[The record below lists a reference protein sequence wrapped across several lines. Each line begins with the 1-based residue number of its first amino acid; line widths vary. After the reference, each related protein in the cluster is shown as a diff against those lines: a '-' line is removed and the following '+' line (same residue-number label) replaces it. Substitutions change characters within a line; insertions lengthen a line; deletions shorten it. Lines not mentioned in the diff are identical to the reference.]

1 MKYIELSRKDIEEQC
16 KDWAKEIQKS
26 YQPDLIVYVAKAGYL
41 IGREMKDVFNVPL
54 VGISATR
61 EGNTLKEVIG
71 PIISSMP
78 NFVRN
83 ILISLELKSDT
94 HSKNA
99 ERQIHFHEG
108 LEKMKS
114 SNIQSI
120 LVVDDSVDT
129 GHSMKQVVDAI
140 HSLFGDVEIKIA
152 GLNVWDKSRS
162 IIDSDFAL
170 YKNTVIKSPMSKD
183 SKEYKDFMRIY
194 NSETNNGT
202 L

>member
-61 EGNTLKEVIG
+61 EGNDLKEVVG
-71 PIISSMP
+71 PFVSKLP

-94 HSKNA
+94 HSKNT
-99 ERQIHFHEG
+99 ERKIHYHEG

-114 SNIQSI
+114 QNIKSI

>member
-41 IGREMKDVFNVPL
+41 IGREMKNVFNVPL

-61 EGNTLKEVIG
+61 EGNDLKEVVG
-71 PIISSMP
+71 PFVSKLP

-94 HSKNA
+94 HSKNT
-99 ERQIHFHEG
+99 ERKIHYHEG
-108 LEKMKS
+108 LEKMKP
-114 SNIQSI
+114 SNIQNI

-170 YKNTVIKSPMSKD
+170 YKNTVIKTPMSKD
-183 SKEYKDFMRIY
+183 SKEYKDFMQIY

>member
-41 IGREMKDVFNVPL
+41 IGREMKNVFNVPL

-61 EGNTLKEVIG
+61 EGNDLKEVVG
-71 PIISSMP
+71 PFVSKLP

-94 HSKNA
+94 HSKNT
-99 ERQIHFHEG
+99 ERKIHYHEG

-114 SNIQSI
+114 QNIKSI

-140 HSLFGDVEIKIA
+140 SSLFDDVEIKIA

-170 YKNTVIKSPMSKD
+170 YKNTVIKTPMSKD
-183 SKEYKDFMRIY
+183 SKEYKDFMQIY
-194 NSETNNGT
+194 NGETNNGT

>member
-61 EGNTLKEVIG
+61 EGNALKEVVG
-71 PIISSMP
+71 PIVSRMP

-94 HSKNA
+94 HSKNTK
-99 ERQIHFHEG
+99 RQIHYHEG

-170 YKNTVIKSPMSKD
+170 YKNTVIKTPMSKD
-183 SKEYKDFMRIY
+183 SKEYKDFMQIY
-194 NSETNNGT
+194 NSETNDGT

>member
-1 MKYIELSRKDIEEQC
+1 MKYIELSRKDLEEQC
-16 KDWAKEIQKS
+16 NRWAHEIKKN
-26 YQPDLIVYVAKAGYL
+26 YQPDLIIYVAKAGYL
-41 IGREMKDVFNVPL
+41 IGKEMKNVFNVPL

-61 EGNTLKEVIG
+61 EGNALKEVVG
-71 PIISSMP
+71 PIVSLMP

-94 HSKNA
+94 HSKNT
-99 ERQIHFHEG
+99 ERKIHYHEG

-114 SNIQSI
+114 QNIKSI

-140 HSLFGDVEIKIA
+140 SSLFGDVEIKIA
-152 GLNVWDKSRS
+152 GLNVWDKSRN
-162 IIDSDFAL
+162 IIDSDYAL
-170 YKNTVIKSPMSKD
+170 YKNTVIKTPMSKD
-183 SKEYKDFMRIY
+183 SKEYKDFMKIY

>member
-16 KDWAKEIQKS
+16 KDWAKEIQKT

-41 IGREMKDVFNVPL
+41 IGREMKNVFNVPL

-61 EGNTLKEVIG
+61 EGNDLKEVVG
-71 PIISSMP
+71 PFVSKLP

-94 HSKNA
+94 HSKNT
-99 ERQIHFHEG
+99 ERKIHYHEG

-114 SNIQSI
+114 QNIKSI

-140 HSLFGDVEIKIA
+140 SSLFGDVEIKIA
-152 GLNVWDKSRS
+152 GLNVWDKSRN

-170 YKNTVIKSPMSKD
+170 YKNTVIKTPMSKD
-183 SKEYKDFMRIY
+183 SKEYKDFMKIY

>member
-61 EGNTLKEVIG
+61 EGNALKEVVG
-71 PIISSMP
+71 PIVSRMP

-99 ERQIHFHEG
+99 ERKIHYHEG

-194 NSETNNGT
+194 NSETNNET

>member
-61 EGNTLKEVIG
+61 EGNALKEVVG
-71 PIISSMP
+71 PIVSHMP

-94 HSKNA
+94 HSKNT

-108 LEKMKS
+108 LEKLKS
-114 SNIQSI
+114 SSIQSI

-170 YKNTVIKSPMSKD
+170 YKNTVIKTPMSKD
-183 SKEYKDFMRIY
+183 SKEYKDFMQIY
-194 NSETNNGT
+194 NSETNNET

>member
-41 IGREMKDVFNVPL
+41 IGREMKNVFNVPL

-61 EGNTLKEVIG
+61 EGNDLKEVVG
-71 PIISSMP
+71 PFVSKLP

-94 HSKNA
+94 HSKNT
-99 ERQIHFHEG
+99 ERKIHYHEG

-114 SNIQSI
+114 QNIKSI

-140 HSLFGDVEIKIA
+140 SSLFGDVEIKIA
-152 GLNVWDKSRS
+152 GLNVWDKSRN
-162 IIDSDFAL
+162 IIDSDYAL
-170 YKNTVIKSPMSKD
+170 YKNTVIKTPMSKD
-183 SKEYKDFMRIY
+183 SKEYKDFIKIY
-194 NSETNNGT
+194 NSETNNGE

>member
-61 EGNTLKEVIG
+61 EGNALKEVGG
-71 PIISSMP
+71 PIVSRMP

-94 HSKNA
+94 HSKNT

-108 LEKMKS
+108 LEKLKS
-114 SNIQSI
+114 SNIQNI

-170 YKNTVIKSPMSKD
+170 YKNTVIKTPMSKD
-183 SKEYKDFMRIY
+183 SKEYKDFMQIY

>member
-61 EGNTLKEVIG
+61 EGNALKEVVG
-71 PIISSMP
+71 PIVSRMP
-78 NFVRN
+78 NCVRN

-94 HSKNA
+94 HSKNT
-99 ERQIHFHEG
+99 ERKIHYHEG
-108 LEKMKS
+108 LEEMKS

>member
-1 MKYIELSRKDIEEQC
+1 MKYIELTRKDIEEQC
-16 KDWAKEIQKS
+16 KDGDKEIQKT

-41 IGREMKDVFNVPL
+41 IGREMKNVFNVPL

-61 EGNTLKEVIG
+61 EGNDLKEVVG
-71 PIISSMP
+71 PFVSKLP

-94 HSKNA
+94 HSKNT
-99 ERQIHFHEG
+99 ERKIHYHEG

-114 SNIQSI
+114 QNIKSI

-140 HSLFGDVEIKIA
+140 SSLFGDVEIKIA
-152 GLNVWDKSRS
+152 GLNVWDKSRN

-170 YKNTVIKSPMSKD
+170 YKNTVIKTPMSKD
-183 SKEYKDFMRIY
+183 SKEYKDFMKIY